1 MFFEICLILI
11 KMKFVPCRMSKIDI
25 KQYLEKLYNVEVLN
39 VRTENRE
46 KDVMAMPIRMYK
58 FEFSYSI

>member
-1 MFFEICLILI
+1 
-11 KMKFVPCRMSKIDI
+11 MSKNDI

-58 FEFSYSI
+58 YYMHLSFLSLT